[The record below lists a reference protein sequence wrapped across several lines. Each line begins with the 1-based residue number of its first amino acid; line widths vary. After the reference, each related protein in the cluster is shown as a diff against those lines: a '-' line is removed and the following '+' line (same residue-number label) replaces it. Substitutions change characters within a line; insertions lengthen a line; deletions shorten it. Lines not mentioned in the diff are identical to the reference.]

1 MFLTRKNSNE
11 IAQRRMNFSKNACL
25 CPTELKKEKRNLM
38 KKRPERNRKKK
49 LVKLGNV
56 LVVEERHNRPIRQVD
71 RDQLTETDRVEP
83 GRLYTHTTTLLTESA
98 VYTRCVCV
106 HSNLVPHLFS
116 TTTTFF
122 LPPSFLLL
130 LPSAQIKKK
139 KTASFLC
146 R

>member
-1 MFLTRKNSNE
+1 LFLTRKNSNE

-83 GRLYTHTTTLLTESA
+83 GRLYTHTHYYLTNRERRLYE
-98 VYTRCVCV
+98 VCVC
-106 HSNLVPHLFS
+106 
-116 TTTTFF
+116 T
-122 LPPSFLLL
+122 
-130 LPSAQIKKK
+130 Q
-139 KTASFLC
+139 
-146 R
+146 

>member
-106 HSNLVPHLFS
+106 YTVTWFPIFS
-116 TTTTFF
+116 
-122 LPPSFLLL
+122 LPPPPSFFHPL
-130 LPSAQIKKK
+130 SS
-139 KTASFLC
+139 SFC
-146 R
+146 PARR